1 MIMMKLHL
9 RRYVMNYFKTES
21 SPLRGSTV
29 ESTNTGSVLLIK
41 SEAENFYGIID
52 SEQIKAIASPLP
64 TVVAGVAGTGKSTII
79 LHRIEKAIRDE
90 AMGMNE
96 IFVCSPTPKTAQKMT
111 DNLLHLTN
119 GGAEYTGTIYDNAA
133 ELLKTYPALLTI
145 HGYSKDFEPVDDTKF
160 DAQLAETLKPYE
172 EYLRT
177 KFAIS
182 RHKAKKLLRAGIKS
196 LKGKGFY
203 SIDMYESPAQVTEEN
218 ILLLTDAFQEVP
230 ADIAFEMYE
239 ALQKKMKK
247 ENLLDSE
254 DLIALATFAMRDMD
268 IRYKVNKK
276 FKLVIIDGFQDFSEL
291 ELEMAEY
298 LAHDGK
304 YLYLVGDVNQLIDHS
319 DVNRLTRIMDHYGD
333 IPQAQKIFLET
344 NYRSQAYIATLSFQ
358 ISRISSIQQT
368 HVLKLEKADTYKVLN
383 HTPFNTNDE
392 ADYVKDMI
400 KTLVANGVNAD
411 EIAVIAR
418 TDKYLEVLENVLT
431 DCKIDYH
438 FEKDNSGISNINKAK
453 ANQVQLMTI
462 QGSKGLEFEH
472 VFIIGAVDKVMP
484 LLPEKS
490 QTKPDDKKWIKMLLE
505 GERRL
510 FYVAISRAKETL
522 TILSPVHIGK
532 SKVKHSRTLFLKDLD
547 GLIETNQ

>member
-1 MIMMKLHL
+1 MQIAKENK
-9 RRYVMNYFKTES
+9 YAVAIQKGTEIT
-21 SPLRGSTV
+21 PFNKDT
-29 ESTNTGSVLLIK
+29 K
-41 SEAENFYGIID
+41 SDGNLYDILD
-52 SEQIKAIASPLP
+52 SEQIKAVEAPLP
-64 TVVAGVAGTGKSTII
+64 TEVKGAAGTGKSTTI
-79 LHRIEKAIRDE
+79 LHRINKAIRDE
-90 AMGMNE
+90 DMCLSN
-96 IFVCSPTPKTAQKMT
+96 IFMCSPTPRTAQKMT
-111 DNLLHLTN
+111 HNLLRLTD
-119 GGAEYTGTIYDNAA
+119 ADAKYTGTIYDNAV
-133 ELLKTYPALLTI
+133 ELLKTYPILLTI
-145 HGYSKDFEPVDDTKF
+145 HGYSKDFEPVDDAKF
-160 DAQLAETLKPYE
+160 DALLAEALKSYA

-182 RHKAKKLLRAGIKS
+182 RYKAKKLLRAGIKS

-358 ISRISSIQQT
+358 VSRISSIQQT

-383 HTPFNTNDE
+383 HTPFNTDYE
-392 ADYVKDMI
+392 AAYIKDMI
-400 KTLVANGVNAD
+400 KTLVANGVNAE

-431 DCKIDYH
+431 DCKIDYY
-438 FEKDNSGISNINKAK
+438 FEKDDNTIGSNNQAKCNK
-453 ANQVQLMTI
+453 VQLMTI

-472 VFIIGAVDKVMP
+472 VFVIGAVNKVMP
-484 LLPEKS
+484 LLPDKALE
-490 QTKPDDKKWIKMLLE
+490 KPDDKKWIEMLLE
-505 GERRL
+505 RERRL
-510 FYVAISRAKETL
+510 FYVATSRAKETL
-522 TILSPVHIGK
+522 TILSPIRIRG
-532 SKVKHSRTLFLKDLD
+532 SRAKHSRTLFLSGLD
-547 GLIETNQ
+547 DLIETNPFYIPDCEEL